1 MTTKAPSASRCLLAL
16 VVALQAH
23 TASAWD
29 GQATGKIATIEATS
43 LNNYA
48 FRIWLENAPVRCSGG
63 HRWAY
68 VDGANNNYK
77 VLVSTLLMAKARV
90 AAVTT
95 YTLNDASGNSYC
107 RIEHIATSD

>member
-1 MTTKAPSASRCLLAL
+1 MNPKATARCLLAIAI
-16 VVALQAH
+16 ALQAH

-43 LNNYA
+43 LSNYA
-48 FRIWLENAPVRCSGG
+48 FRIWLQDAPVMCSGG

-68 VDGANNNYK
+68 VDGANTNYK
-77 VLVSTLLMAKARV
+77 VLVSTLLMAKARGASV
-90 AAVTT
+90 ST

-107 RIEHIATSD
+107 RIEHIATGD

>member
-1 MTTKAPSASRCLLAL
+1 MNRRKVPRCLLAIAI
-16 VVALQAH
+16 ALQAH
-23 TASAWD
+23 TVSARD
-29 GQATGKIATIEATS
+29 GHTTGKIAVIEATS

-48 FRIWLENAPVRCSGG
+48 FRIWLEDSPVMCSGG

-68 VDGANNNYK
+68 VDGVNDNYK
-77 VLVSTLLMAKARV
+77 VLVSTLLMAKARG

-107 RIEHIATSD
+107 RIEHIATGD

>member
-1 MTTKAPSASRCLLAL
+1 MNPKTTARCLLAIA
-16 VVALQAH
+16 VALHAP
-23 TASAWD
+23 TVSAWD

-48 FRIWLENAPVRCSGG
+48 FRIWLENAPVMCSGG

-68 VDGANNNYK
+68 VDGANTNYK
-77 VLVSTLLMAKARV
+77 VLVSTLLMAKARG
-90 AAVTT
+90 AAVST